1 MRRLSVLFAC
11 LLASATFADLVKV
24 GSGAYRRDL
33 PPGADG
39 KPRRQV
45 EASPLLSERLTRP
58 APTSDWCSS
67 LVWPMHSP
75 HSQPMFPHPLAVQ
88 AHAEGL
94 GIGYTRQPT
103 VSHHEKDGKIFQRGT
118 SYRYPYRESI
128 VVGLKGM
135 KAKETRLDAYSAWMV
150 TALWQDGADEL
161 RATFGHGSPFVFF
174 ESDSDRPLHIRLTAA
189 KVDRHRE
196 PVDPFVYE
204 WRGITGAH
212 LGKPGRI
219 QLAVNAGKQV
229 GIGSKA
235 RLVYDFDGDGK
246 TDRIETF
253 ALFATDPVPASW
265 ERYSSEKQALDRG
278 LTQGKGQ
285 HFENGSVRLEFWK
298 CFGEGSVQLKL
309 ADSRVFLP
317 LAEGERRFDGAE
329 FATVGGSDKPPA
341 AGLVTF
347 RKGSVLGLRLNGSD
361 FAIFAPEGIEWG
373 VTVGDRI
380 DTLRAKTKYLSVAA
394 LPDASEATI
403 MWFRDYAYSIPRDSR
418 LRYRYD
424 PASGQVETTFSAFT
438 EARESFDRGT
448 LFALYRH
455 QHLHL
460 PDAAFSPY
468 SYQSPRGEMRLLA
481 GREFTTQTPFLGV
494 LPALPNRSADSA
506 ALKVSLDADF
516 ARIRSRKAPFERSD
530 TYWNGKEFGK
540 FCELIQIAEQLG
552 RDTVR
557 DALLAMLK
565 SRLEDWFDGQAP
577 HFFYYDSRWST
588 LTGYPD
594 SYGSGEQLN
603 DHHFHYSYFIK
614 AAATIAQYDPDW
626 VKPER
631 YGGMIELLIRDC
643 ASPDPADPLFPWLR
657 NFDPYA
663 GHSWAAGH
671 AGFASGNNQ
680 ESSSESMNFAT
691 ALVLY
696 GQATGRQDLRD
707 LGIYWHSTEAE
718 AIRHYWFDNDGAVFP
733 DGYGHSCVGMVWG
746 DGGTYGTWWTANP
759 EEIHGINYLPLNGGS
774 LYLGRSPDY
783 VRRNLADL
791 VRSNLNFHEAFPGSG
806 AEFDR
811 WQDIIFGYRAL
822 VDPDRAAASLQ
833 QLGPDYAA
841 EFGETHTHTRQWIGA
856 LQELGQ
862 VAADI
867 RADHPTALAF
877 HKDGAKSYVIYN
889 PGAAK
894 LVRFSDG
901 ARILAQPGLTRNSR

>member
-347 RKGSVLGLRLNGSD
+347 RKGSVLGLRLNGR
-361 FAIFAPEGIEWG
+361 
-373 VTVGDRI
+373 DR
-380 DTLRAKTKYLSVAA
+380 KSV
-394 LPDASEATI
+394 
-403 MWFRDYAYSIPRDSR
+403 
-418 LRYRYD
+418 
-424 PASGQVETTFSAFT
+424 V
-438 EARESFDRGT
+438 
-448 LFALYRH
+448 
-455 QHLHL
+455 
-460 PDAAFSPY
+460 
-468 SYQSPRGEMRLLA
+468 
-481 GREFTTQTPFLGV
+481 
-494 LPALPNRSADSA
+494 
-506 ALKVSLDADF
+506 
-516 ARIRSRKAPFERSD
+516 
-530 TYWNGKEFGK
+530 
-540 FCELIQIAEQLG
+540 
-552 RDTVR
+552 
-557 DALLAMLK
+557 
-565 SRLEDWFDGQAP
+565 
-577 HFFYYDSRWST
+577 
-588 LTGYPD
+588 
-594 SYGSGEQLN
+594 
-603 DHHFHYSYFIK
+603 
-614 AAATIAQYDPDW
+614 
-626 VKPER
+626 
-631 YGGMIELLIRDC
+631 
-643 ASPDPADPLFPWLR
+643 
-657 NFDPYA
+657 
-663 GHSWAAGH
+663 
-671 AGFASGNNQ
+671 
-680 ESSSESMNFAT
+680 
-691 ALVLY
+691 
-696 GQATGRQDLRD
+696 
-707 LGIYWHSTEAE
+707 
-718 AIRHYWFDNDGAVFP
+718 
-733 DGYGHSCVGMVWG
+733 
-746 DGGTYGTWWTANP
+746 
-759 EEIHGINYLPLNGGS
+759 
-774 LYLGRSPDY
+774 
-783 VRRNLADL
+783 
-791 VRSNLNFHEAFPGSG
+791 
-806 AEFDR
+806 
-811 WQDIIFGYRAL
+811 
-822 VDPDRAAASLQ
+822 
-833 QLGPDYAA
+833 
-841 EFGETHTHTRQWIGA
+841 
-856 LQELGQ
+856 
-862 VAADI
+862 
-867 RADHPTALAF
+867 
-877 HKDGAKSYVIYN
+877 
-889 PGAAK
+889 
-894 LVRFSDG
+894 
-901 ARILAQPGLTRNSR
+901 